1 MSRAVKISAGVIVFA
16 AVVAMIYFAAR
27 PPATTSATTSGDTSG
42 PVTWDATT
50 KQYIADQHSKADQ
63 AMQHAD
69 FMQVRAILQPLL
81 AKYPADAAG
90 RTMLARA
97 LMAQGDWRAAYDEAK
112 KSCQIDD
119 HQAESHMLAGIMAER
134 FDELPVAR
142 QHYERASELEP
153 GSLQSSLY
161 LANVCLKLKDYPN
174 ADLYAL
180 RVLRLD
186 PSRAIAYAITAQVAA
201 EQGQTDR
208 AIEQWR
214 KALIHTQPD
223 SAELLAY
230 TMQEVMLLRRR
241 DIAGRQEAIN
251 VLLSLPEN
259 QIADIRRVTEEL
271 AQTYLSLSRPAD
283 ASDTWWRWLK
293 NHPTDGPAAAEAGLS
308 AQRAGQTD
316 RARQFLAHAQK
327 IAPDHPLTA
336 ALRQTIND
344 GGSQE

>member
-1 MSRAVKISAGVIVFA
+1 MSRAAKTSAWVIMLAVA
-16 AVVAMIYFAAR
+16 AGAMIYFAVR
-27 PPATTSATTSGDTSG
+27 PPVGTAASTSSSAM
-42 PVTWDATT
+42 TWDATT
-50 KQYIADQHSKADQ
+50 TQYIADQHSKAAL

-69 FMQVRAILQPLL
+69 FTQVRVILQPLL

-90 RTMLARA
+90 RTLLARA
-97 LMAQGDWRAAYDEAK
+97 LMAQGDWRAAYTEAK
-112 KSCQIDD
+112 QSCRIDD
-119 HQAESHMLAGIMAER
+119 HQAEAQMLAGIMAER
-134 FDELPVAR
+134 FDELPAAR

-153 GSLQSSLY
+153 GSVQCSLY

-201 EQGQTDR
+201 EQGQIDR

-214 KALIHTQPD
+214 KALLHTQPD

-241 DIAGRQEAIN
+241 DIAGREEAIN
-251 VLLSLPEN
+251 VLLSLPES
-259 QIADIRRVTEEL
+259 QIADNRRVTEEL
-271 AQTYLSLSRPAD
+271 AQTYLSLSRPSD

-344 GGSQE
+344 GGSRE